1 MRIYICSVKE
11 LTDAASYDAASLKI
25 GSRRQEKLRHI
36 KNEADKRRC
45 VGAGLL
51 LNYALYQFRTDQVME
66 TGKRM
71 EGVLAEAERT
81 EVVLQEIPIK
91 ELLEAP
97 TQEFVYREK
106 ENGKPFLADEEEF
119 FFSLSHSG
127 EYVLCATASFEIGAD
142 LQLCEKEVRQSMA
155 ERLLTKQEY
164 ESYEAL
170 PETER
175 KEAFYCAWT
184 IKESSCKLTGKGL
197 SQVFSQMEILW
208 REKKLLFLKENSSAC
223 FLTGSW
229 QDRYRFAV
237 SYYSESILKDR
248 GNITERDKKV

>member
-25 GSRRQEKLRHI
+25 GSRRQEKLRCI

-51 LNYALYQFRTDQVME
+51 LNYALYQFRTDQVTE

-81 EVVLQEIPIK
+81 EAVLAEAERTEAALQEIPLK
-91 ELLEAP
+91 ELLAAP

-119 FFSLSHSG
+119 FQLVPFRG
-127 EYVLCATASFEIGAD
+127 ICALCNSF
-142 LQLCEKEVRQSMA
+142 L
-155 ERLLTKQEY
+155 
-164 ESYEAL
+164 
-170 PETER
+170 
-175 KEAFYCAWT
+175 
-184 IKESSCKLTGKGL
+184 
-197 SQVFSQMEILW
+197 
-208 REKKLLFLKENSSAC
+208 
-223 FLTGSW
+223 
-229 QDRYRFAV
+229 
-237 SYYSESILKDR
+237 
-248 GNITERDKKV
+248 